1 MSATATGE
9 WFKNWHPVTIPLL
22 LLVLK
27 IGVSL
32 KFGIPYKFAQ
42 FPSDIAYYGVT
53 FYIWALTTKS
63 TGIDVC
69 PRGMGIGERNFV
81 IFFLVLNFAIYFLAL
96 PAPSNVSFLRA
107 LTLTFFALF
116 SGLASPIF
124 LRLR

>member
-27 IGVSL
+27 IGVHL
-32 KFGIPYKFAQ
+32 KLGIPYRFVQ

-63 TGIDVC
+63 SGMDVC
-69 PRGMGIGERNFV
+69 PRGMGIGEWNFV
-81 IFFLVLNFAIYFLAL
+81 IFFLVLNFAVYFLAL
-96 PAPSNVSFLRA
+96 PAPAEVSFMRA
-107 LTLTFFALF
+107 LMFTFLALF
-116 SGLASPIF
+116 SGLASPVF

>member
-1 MSATATGE
+1 MSASATGE

-32 KFGIPYKFAQ
+32 KLGIPYRFVQ

-53 FYIWALTTKS
+53 FCIWALTTKS
-63 TGIDVC
+63 TGINVC
-69 PRGMGIGERNFV
+69 PREMGLGEWNFV
-81 IFFLVLNFAIYFLAL
+81 IFFLVLNFVVYFLAL
-96 PAPSNVSFLRA
+96 PAPAEVSFIRI
-107 LTLTFFALF
+107 LTFTFFALF

>member
-1 MSATATGE
+1 MSATVTGD

-32 KFGIPYKFAQ
+32 KLGIPYRFVQ

-53 FYIWALTTKS
+53 FYMWALTTKS
-63 TGIDVC
+63 TGINVC
-69 PRGMGIGERNFV
+69 PRGMGIGEWNFV
-81 IFFLVLNFAIYFLAL
+81 IFFLVLNFGVYFLAFPG
-96 PAPSNVSFLRA
+96 PANVSFLRA
-107 LTLTFFALF
+107 MVFTFFALL